1 MEPVR
6 PVQRKIYHKIYH
18 IYIQEDVG
26 CQHLDSEPSI
36 QEMQQVQVAIQLGHD
51 NGSNKLYGPYLWVGF
66 NSLKAVILSGQLT
79 KLYKVLISLRWFSS
93 KTYAALSTSPSHGLL
108 QEN

>member
-6 PVQRKIYHKIYH
+6 PVQRKIYHIYIY
-18 IYIQEDVG
+18 IYIQKDVG
-26 CQHLDSEPSI
+26 CHLDSEPSI

-51 NGSNKLYGPYLWVGF
+51 NSSNKLYGPYLWVGF

-93 KTYAALSTSPSHGLL
+93 KTYAALSTSPSHGFL